1 MSSFI
6 TQGGQNI
13 AFKTDYPRVEK
24 VAPSDESISDESVGV
39 GVKSG
44 PHSFG
49 GATQDTSLGK
59 ELSQGLSQETSAED
73 RQART
78 SVALPEAVNAVSDFL
93 QAKNRDLTFS
103 IDEETERSI
112 VKVVDSQS
120 GKLIR
125 QIPSEEVLALAER
138 IKSLHDDIGSRVGVL
153 INNEV

>member
-13 AFKTDYPRVEK
+13 AFNSDYPRVEK
-24 VAPSDESISDESVGV
+24 VAPSDESVGV
-39 GVKSG
+39 EVKSDSD
-44 PHSFG
+44 SFDS
-49 GATQDTSLGK
+49 AAQDNSLRDQ
-59 ELSQGLSQETSAED
+59 LSQGLSQESSTEEM
-73 RQART
+73 QART

>member
-13 AFKTDYPRVEK
+13 AFNSDYPRVEK
-24 VAPSDESISDESVGV
+24 VAHSDESVGV
-39 GVKSG
+39 EVKSDSD
-44 PHSFG
+44 SFG
-49 GATQDTSLGK
+49 SAAQDNSLRDL
-59 ELSQGLSQETSAED
+59 LSQGLSQESSTED
-73 RQART
+73 MQKST

-93 QAKNRDLTFS
+93 QAKKRDLTFS